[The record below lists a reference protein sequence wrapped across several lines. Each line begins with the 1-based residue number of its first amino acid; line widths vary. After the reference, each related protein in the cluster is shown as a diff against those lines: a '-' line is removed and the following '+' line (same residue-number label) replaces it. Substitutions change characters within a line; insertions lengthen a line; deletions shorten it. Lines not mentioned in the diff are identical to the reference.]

1 MNRLLKKLKTA
12 QNNYDGVIGSVEREI
27 FDRVEFDFSIFW
39 QPSDGF
45 VMCDNEM
52 GNNAPISEC
61 IKVINKKG
69 CLTYED
75 FKSECI

>member
-1 MNRLLKKLKTA
+1 MNRLVKKLKTA
-12 QNNYDGVIGSVEREI
+12 QGKYEGVIGSVEKEI
-27 FDRVEFDFSIFW
+27 ADNVKFDFSIFW

-52 GNNAPISEC
+52 GNAPIDEC
-61 IKVINKKG
+61 IEVINKKG

-75 FKSECI
+75 FRSECI